1 MQFIQLGLMKKQWKI
16 SLNLT
21 KPRKFMKILK
31 ILPILTLSA
40 CSYNGTMGVHDEFEV
55 STRDNLWSPS
65 VTLVKGPDGK
75 TNIVGGQSIA
85 SQLSSTA
92 SSAVLGYFLSSGL
105 EDSGD
110 QTTLNNGNS
119 NANSLKSGDQTSINV
134 NKSNLTNKN
143 LQQQGQTLG
152 GHHNDGLE
160 NNIGH

>member
-1 MQFIQLGLMKKQWKI
+1 
-16 SLNLT
+16 
-21 KPRKFMKILK
+21 MKILK
-31 ILPILTLSA
+31 ILFILGISTLSA
-40 CSYNGTMGVHDEFEV
+40 CSYNGTMGMHDEFEV

-92 SSAVLGYFLSSGL
+92 SSAVLGYFLQEGL

-119 NANSLKSGDQTSINV
+119 NSNSNLNLNSNKNLAKGGDSNAINV
-134 NKSNLTNKN
+134 NKNTLTNKPIM
-143 LQQQGQTLG
+143 QQGQTLG
-152 GHHNDGLE
+152 GKYNDGLE